1 MSEKRPAES
10 KGRHLV
16 SVTPQT
22 LDVLDLCK
30 KEVEEDLGVN
40 LSYNQ
45 IIMYLVKQWKDKK

>member
-22 LDVLDLCK
+22 LDALDLCK
-30 KEVEEDLGVN
+30 KKVEEYMGVN

-45 IIMYLVKQWKDKK
+45 IIMYLVKQWKDNK

>member
-22 LDVLDLCK
+22 LDALDLCK
-30 KEVEEDLGVN
+30 KKVEEDMGVN

-45 IIMYLVKQWKDKK
+45 IIMYLVKQWKDNK

>member
-1 MSEKRPAES
+1 MSEKRPAEN

-22 LDVLDLCK
+22 LDALDLCK
-30 KEVEEDLGVN
+30 KKVEEDMGVN

-45 IIMYLVKQWKDKK
+45 IIMYLVKQWKDNK